1 MSHNVLVTGA
11 GKAVGLGF
19 NLVLRYLEAGST
31 VCATI
36 RKPCKELDE
45 LKHSTQ
51 TGSSFSRWTSAVQSL
66 YRLRLSI

>member
-11 GKAVGLGF
+11 GKAVGLGY

-36 RKPCKELDE
+36 RKPCKELDD
-45 LKHSTQ
+45 LKQQYADRLIILTMDISST
-51 TGSSFSRWTSAVQSL
+51 
-66 YRLRLSI
+66 